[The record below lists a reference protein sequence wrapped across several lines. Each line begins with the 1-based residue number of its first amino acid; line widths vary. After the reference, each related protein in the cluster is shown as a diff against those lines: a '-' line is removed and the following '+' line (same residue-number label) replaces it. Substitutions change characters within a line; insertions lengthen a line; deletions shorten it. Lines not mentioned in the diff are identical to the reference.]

1 MGNSNYFSLVS
12 ALLALQFVVIG
23 WRISREI
30 EMGDK
35 GRRTWLLLP
44 DLVNMPLMLAVV
56 ICCIVLPIKTGGFAM
71 ISRAVLA
78 AGYMFIC
85 FTPFAIAGHY
95 RLFSKASRGSASLWA
110 TEQEI
115 FFVVLGLMATAGAVY
130 FIVH

>member
-30 EMGDK
+30 EMGDR

-44 DLVNMPLMLAVV
+44 DVVNMPLMLAVV
-56 ICCIVLPIKTGGFAM
+56 VCCIVLPVKNGEFAL

-95 RLFSKASRGSASLWA
+95 RLFSTASRGRPTLWA
-110 TEQEI
+110 TGQEI
-115 FFVVLGLMATAGAVY
+115 FFVVLGLLATAGAVY
-130 FIVH
+130 FIMH